1 MNFGRAR
8 AFLLRSVLLVVLS
21 SCFFSM
27 SLLARGQSDLNEAH
41 IYPRQEQAS
50 PRKPALEQLK
60 TKPMRVYVDLVLVPV
75 TILDTMNRI
84 VKGLNRE
91 NFQVFDGK
99 RAQPIRYFSS
109 EDAPASVGIIL
120 DCSGSMKTKM
130 ERARDAVKEFLKTAN
145 PQDEFFLISFADRPQ
160 EASGFTQDFDKL
172 QSSLFLVNP
181 NGRTALLDAIYLGLD
196 KMKAAKY
203 QRKALLIISDGGD
216 NHSRYSQREIFSI
229 TKESDVM
236 MYGIGIFDRHF
247 PTQEELEGPELMDRL
262 TALTGGRAFTVDNPN
277 DLPQVA
283 HAIGME
289 LRNQYVIGY
298 RPQDAPRDGKWH
310 KIKVKLN
317 WSKRWKLPPMTVYAK
332 TGYYA
337 PAE

>member
-1 MNFGRAR
+1 MTLGYAVRVPLHSAVIAVFFLATIMPGSAR
-8 AFLLRSVLLVVLS
+8 AQN
-21 SCFFSM
+21 
-27 SLLARGQSDLNEAH
+27 SLDEAH
-41 IYPRQEQAS
+41 VYPRVEQVRPS
-50 PRKPALEQLK
+50 DSVIENIK

-84 VKGLNRE
+84 VKGLSRD

-99 RAQPIRYFSS
+99 RSEQIQYFSS

-120 DCSGSMKTKM
+120 DNSGSMKTKI
-130 ERARDAVKEFLKTAN
+130 ERAREAVKEFLRTAN

-160 EASGFTQDFDKL
+160 EISDFTQDADKL
-172 QSSLFLVNP
+172 QSSLLFINP
-181 NGRTALLDAIYLGLD
+181 NGRTAMLDAIYLGLA

-216 NHSRYSQREIFSI
+216 NHSRYSQREVFSI
-229 TKESDVM
+229 AKESDVM
-236 MYGIGIFDRHF
+236 MYGIGVFDRHF
-247 PTQEELEGPELMDRL
+247 ATQEELMGPDLLNRL
-262 TALTGGRAFTVDNPN
+262 TAINGGRAFTIDNPN

-283 HAIGME
+283 HAIGLE
-289 LRNQYVIGY
+289 LRNQYLIGY

-317 WSKRWKLPPMTVYAK
+317 WSKHWKLPRMTVYAK

>member
-1 MNFGRAR
+1 MKYGRAL
-8 AFLLRSVLLVVLS
+8 ALGFQVVLLLS
-21 SCFFSM
+21 CSCFFSTPTF
-27 SLLARGQSDLNEAH
+27 AQGQSSLDEAH
-41 IYPRQEQAS
+41 IYPRNELAS
-50 PRKPALEQLK
+50 PITPLMEQLK

-99 RAQPIRYFSS
+99 RPQPIRYFSS

-120 DCSGSMKTKM
+120 DCSGSMTTKM

-145 PQDEFFLISFADRPQ
+145 PQDEFFVISFADRPQ
-160 EASGFTQDFDKL
+160 ETSGFTQDFDKL
-172 QSSLFLVNP
+172 QSSLFFLNP
-181 NGRTALLDAIYLGLD
+181 NGRTALLDAIYLGLN

-216 NHSRYSQREIFSI
+216 NHSRYTQREVFSI

-247 PTQEELEGPELMDRL
+247 TTQEELEGPELMDRL
-262 TALTGGRAFTVDNPN
+262 TTLTGGRAFTVDNPN

-298 RPQDAPRDGKWH
+298 HPQDAPHDGKWH

>member
-1 MNFGRAR
+1 MKSGRAVGFSFLWVIISGSCLFLTVPSSR
-8 AFLLRSVLLVVLS
+8 AQTS
-21 SCFFSM
+21 
-27 SLLARGQSDLNEAH
+27 LNEAH
-41 IYPRQEQAS
+41 VYPRME
-50 PRKPALEQLK
+50 PATRANPMVDELK
-60 TKPMRVYVDLVLVPV
+60 TKPLRVYADLVLVPV

-84 VKGLNRE
+84 VKGLSRD

-99 RAQPIRYFSS
+99 RPEQIRYFSS

-120 DCSGSMKTKM
+120 DSSGSMKTKM
-130 ERARDAVKEFLKTAN
+130 ERAREAVREFLRTAN

-160 EASGFTQDFDKL
+160 ESSDFTQDADKL
-172 QSSLFLVNP
+172 QSSLILVNP

-196 KMKAAKY
+196 KMKTAKY

-216 NHSRYSQREIFSI
+216 NHSRYTQREIFSI
-229 TKESDVM
+229 AKESDVM
-236 MYGIGIFDRHF
+236 MYGIGVFDRQF
-247 PTQEELEGPELMDRL
+247 ATQEELEGPDLLDRL
-262 TALTGGRAFTVDNPN
+262 TAINGGRAFTIDNPN

-283 HAIGME
+283 HAIGLE

-298 RPQDAPRDGKWH
+298 RPQDAPHDGKWH

-317 WSKRWKLPPMTVYAK
+317 WSRRWKLPPMTVYAK

>member
-1 MNFGRAR
+1 
-8 AFLLRSVLLVVLS
+8 L
-21 SCFFSM
+21 
-27 SLLARGQSDLNEAH
+27 
-41 IYPRQEQAS
+41 I
-50 PRKPALEQLK
+50 EQLK

-84 VKGLNRE
+84 VKGLSPE

-99 RAQPIRYFSS
+99 HVQPIRYFSS
-109 EDAPASVGIIL
+109 EDAPASIGIVL

-130 ERARDAVKEFLKTAN
+130 ERARDAVKEFLQTAN

-160 EASGFTQDFDKL
+160 ESAGFTQDFDKL
-172 QSSLFLVNP
+172 QSSLFLLNP

-216 NHSRYSQREIFSI
+216 NHSRYSQREVFSI
-229 TKESDVM
+229 AKESDVM

-247 PTQEELEGPELMDRL
+247 PTQEELEGPDLMDRL
-262 TALTGGRAFTVDNPN
+262 TTLTGGRAFTVDNPN
-277 DLPQVA
+277 DLPNVA
-283 HAIGME
+283 HAIGVE

>member
-1 MNFGRAR
+1 MKSGRAVSYSFS
-8 AFLLRSVLLVVLS
+8 AVIGLS
-21 SCFFSM
+21 LI
-27 SLLARGQSDLNEAH
+27 LLAPLAWSQGGLDEVH
-41 IYPRQEQAS
+41 VYPRVDQLNSS
-50 PRKPALEQLK
+50 PAIEEFK

-84 VKGLNRE
+84 VKGLSRE

-99 RAQPIRYFSS
+99 RPEQIQYFSS

-120 DCSGSMKTKM
+120 DSSGSMKSKM
-130 ERARDAVKEFLKTAN
+130 ERAREAVKEFLRTAN

-160 EASGFTQDFDKL
+160 ETSAFTHDVDKL
-172 QSSLFLVNP
+172 QSSLVLVNP

-196 KMKAAKY
+196 KMKSARY

-216 NHSRYSQREIFSI
+216 NHSRYTQKEIFSI
-229 TKESDVM
+229 ARESDVM
-236 MYGIGIFDRHF
+236 MYGIGVYDRNF
-247 PTQEELEGPELMDRL
+247 VTQEEMEGPELLDRL
-262 TALTGGRAFTVDNPN
+262 ATVNGGRAFTIDNPN
-277 DLPQVA
+277 DLPHVA
-283 HAIGME
+283 HAIGLE
-289 LRNQYVIGY
+289 LRNQYLIGY

-317 WSKRWKLPPMTVYAK
+317 WSKHWKLPRMTVYAK